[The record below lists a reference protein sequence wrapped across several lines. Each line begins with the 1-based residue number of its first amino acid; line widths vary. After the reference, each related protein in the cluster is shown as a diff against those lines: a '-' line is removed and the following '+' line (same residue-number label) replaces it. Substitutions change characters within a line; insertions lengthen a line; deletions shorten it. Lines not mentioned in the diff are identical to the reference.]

1 LREDPQSLIS
11 ELRRTSILSEET
23 PGSNTRRLGPTGL
36 LVLKPQ
42 KSRTFKRPYL
52 MLAFKPLCA

>member
-23 PGSNTRRLGPTGL
+23 PGSNTRSAATGL

-52 MLAFKPLCA
+52 MLAFKPLYA